1 MYQNDIINIILAS
14 FLSILEILGYKTS
27 LCFCILCSGATKFK
41 EETEKSFTTCLR
53 IIKPQP
59 FQPPEKSIKNDDSF
73 EFMKTPYRLSRRT
86 RETHDSKPTYEGSNN
101 KKEKQH
107 RYRVKTSES
116 KLIET
121 TIEGVVELNSEQ

>member
-1 MYQNDIINIILAS
+1 M
-14 FLSILEILGYKTS
+14 GCKS
-27 LCFCILCSGATKFK
+27 LLFFCIICSGGTKFK

-59 FQPPEKSIKNDDSF
+59 RQPPEKSIKNDDSF
-73 EFMKTPYRLSRRT
+73 EFMKTPYRLSRRIQDP
-86 RETHDSKPTYEGSNN
+86 HDSKSTCEGSSN
-101 KKEKQH
+101 KKERQH

>member
-1 MYQNDIINIILAS
+1 MAS
-14 FLSILEILGYKTS
+14 LLSASKRYWNFGIQVFPIS
-27 LCFCILCSGATKFK
+27 LFSGGTKFK

-59 FQPPEKSIKNDDSF
+59 CQPPEKSIKNDDSF
-73 EFMKTPYRLSRRT
+73 EFMKTPYRLSKQ
-86 RETHDSKPTYEGSNN
+86 THDPRDSKSTYEGSNH

-121 TIEGVVELNSEQ
+121 TIEGVVELNSDP